1 MTNRKAI
8 NSSFEEA
15 HTPFAYVTLT
25 IVDESEIFTLENI
38 NIMLFQL

>member
-15 HTPFAYVTLT
+15 HTLFPYINLT
-25 IVDESEIFTLENI
+25 INDESEIFTLENT

>member
-15 HTPFAYVTLT
+15 HTLFPYINLT
-25 IVDESEIFTLENI
+25 INDESEIFTLENI